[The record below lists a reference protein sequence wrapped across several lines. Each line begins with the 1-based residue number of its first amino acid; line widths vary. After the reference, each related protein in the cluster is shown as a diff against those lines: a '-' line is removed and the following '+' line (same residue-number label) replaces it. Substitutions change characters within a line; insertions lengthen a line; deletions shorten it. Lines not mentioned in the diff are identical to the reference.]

1 MRRSKGIWLGKSER
15 RGMLAVGI
23 TFMSLC
29 ALRFLPRSEQGLE
42 PMQEPQKTVPYPN
55 KVQDYKTGLER
66 YPHKNRV
73 SNISL
78 RPFPFNPNTISAD
91 SLLHM
96 GLPKPVVEKWI
107 KARSRG
113 FVFRK
118 PEDLQRFSILSP
130 SLRAQLLPHLVLQNS
145 TERIRQ
151 KWQSPPR
158 PILVV
163 ELNQADSFELQGLP
177 GIGPAL
183 AQRLMKYRDRLG
195 GFYHSQQLLEVFG
208 IDSTLLQKIL
218 PQIQIDPQKIQTRS
232 WNTISAEELKLF
244 PYLTNKEA
252 NIIVQYRKVH
262 GPFTSLEAVRKIK
275 GIRSDIPEKLTPYLR
290 FDL

>member
-1 MRRSKGIWLGKSER
+1 MSRSKGIWLGKSER
-15 RGMLAVGI
+15 RGMMAVGV
-23 TFMSLC
+23 TFMALC

-42 PMQEPQKTVPYPN
+42 PIQEPQKTVPYPSR
-55 KVQDYKTGLER
+55 VQVYKTGLER
-66 YPHKNRV
+66 YPHKNRF
-73 SNISL
+73 STISL

-118 PEDLQRFSILSP
+118 PEDLQRFSILPP
-130 SLRAQLLPHLVLQNS
+130 SFRAQLLPHVVLQNS

-183 AQRLMKYRDRLG
+183 AHRLVNYRKRLG
-195 GFYHSQQLLEVFG
+195 GFYQPQQLLEVFG
-208 IDSTLLQKIL
+208 IDSTLLERIL
-218 PQIQIDPQKIQTRS
+218 PQIHIDPQKIQTRS

-262 GPFTSLEAVRKIK
+262 GPFTSMDAVRKIK

-290 FDL
+290 FEL